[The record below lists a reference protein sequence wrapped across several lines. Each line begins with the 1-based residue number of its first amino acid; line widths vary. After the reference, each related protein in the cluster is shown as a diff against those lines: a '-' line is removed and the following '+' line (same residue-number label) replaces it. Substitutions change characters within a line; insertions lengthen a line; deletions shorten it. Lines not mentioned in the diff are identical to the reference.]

1 MRCIRVNVNTQTLVT
16 AMAGEHT
23 STWLVVLAAI
33 LDFLLAFIVG
43 GLAIAYLTG
52 ASTESGF
59 RLKGLPALALFALVF
74 LYFWGMGRSGGTVF
88 ERLFGIV

>member
-1 MRCIRVNVNTQTLVT
+1 
-16 AMAGEHT
+16 MAGEHS

>member
-1 MRCIRVNVNTQTLVT
+1 
-16 AMAGEHT
+16 MAGEHP

-33 LDFLLAFIVG
+33 LDFFLVFIVG

-52 ASTESGF
+52 ASTEDGF
-59 RLKGLPALALFALVF
+59 RLKGLPALALFVLIF

>member
-1 MRCIRVNVNTQTLVT
+1 MRCIRVKVNTQTLVT

-33 LDFLLAFIVG
+33 LD
-43 GLAIAYLTG
+43 AYLTG

>member
-1 MRCIRVNVNTQTLVT
+1 MS
-16 AMAGEHT
+16 GENT

-33 LDFLLAFIVG
+33 LDFLLEFIVG

-59 RLKGLPALALFALVF
+59 RLKGLPALALFALIF